1 MEARVLIIAMVVFT
15 CGHCGESVQKPKVE
29 KHYLTKCRNRNPN
42 LSCMDC
48 FKDFLGHDYEAHIKC
63 VTEEERYS
71 GKGFVSKEKKGEKK
85 QNAWVEM
92 LQGVLEEQKTASKNV
107 LRIIETIS
115 KHNNTPRKKPKFINF
130 VKNVCGNKTNPKDID
145 QAWDLISVKLSALSN
160 ANNRNQNK
168 PNDAPATDKS
178 EENGG
183 DDEQKSEKEN
193 GVPNNEE
200 EQNGD
205 DKQQNGVDDEQQNG
219 DTEQVDK
226 KKLTKKQRKEEKKH
240 KKYEAELQ
248 SAGVPHSEDV
258 EEEETE
264 NKKGKKKKTKSESA
278 NGDEDNQS
286 DGKNKNKKRKRQD
299 TVNSVNGQQEAADI
313 TDENNPIEPVAPATG
328 KTQKK
333 KIKMDEDEEADESIC
348 LHDQNVA
355 KIGELAVTSDKFNWH
370 AVIIS
375 LLEKKGELPFK
386 RLQKKVLGEYSEA
399 TGRDV
404 DDRIAD
410 KFIKK
415 LKSAPNVRVDK
426 NRVLLID

>member
-1 MEARVLIIAMVVFT
+1 MVVFT

-29 KHYLTKCRNRNPN
+29 KHYMTICRNRNPN

-48 FKDFLGHDYEAHIKC
+48 FKDFLGQDYESHIKC
-63 VTEEERYS
+63 ITEEERYS

-92 LQGVLEEQKTASKNV
+92 LQSVLDEQKSAPRNV

-130 VKNVCGNKTNPKDID
+130 VKNVCGQKTNPKDID
-145 QAWDLISVKLSALSN
+145 QAWDLISVKLTALSN
-160 ANNRNQNK
+160 ANNRNQNQKKDVTEEEK
-168 PNDAPATDKS
+168 PQTSTIEETDEKPEENDIENEEA
-178 EENGG
+178 EENGVDG
-183 DDEQKSEKEN
+183 N
-193 GVPNNEE
+193 GVVEGNGEPVQNEE
-200 EQNGD
+200 EGAGN
-205 DKQQNGVDDEQQNG
+205 
-219 DTEQVDK
+219 K
-226 KKLTKKQRKEEKKH
+226 KKSKKQRKEEKKH

-248 SAGVPHSEDV
+248 SAAAPPEEV
-258 EEEETE
+258 EEETE
-264 NKKGKKKKTKSESA
+264 TKKGKKKKNRTESV
-278 NGDEDNQS
+278 NGEENVQPE
-286 DGKNKNKKRKRQD
+286 GKNGKNKKRKRQD
-299 TVNSVNGQQEAADI
+299 TVNSVNGAQEVADNGMEVEAA
-313 TDENNPIEPVAPATG
+313 VATG
-328 KTQKK
+328 KAQKK
-333 KIKMDEDEEADESIC
+333 KSKTAQEEEEEAEESIC

-355 KIGELAVTSDKFNWH
+355 KIGELAVSDKFNWH

-375 LLEKKGELPFK
+375 VLQKKGNELPFK

-399 TGRDV
+399 TGREV